1 MKKQNKTLITLI
13 AIGVV
18 IFVGYEGFGWKKFI
32 EPQIKNL
39 NLTLES
45 SQSQTA
51 DATSVSLEA
60 WQVVEEYLEYA
71 RTHNL
76 EGIKSLSYKLSETCA
91 DESKQEEC
99 YGLMDSVY
107 NIISLFKSTDFKHVL
122 WNDRKITLFT
132 DYKDG
137 TRVALYFVRDND
149 NILKIN
155 GMKFCFGNEST
166 PDECSSL

>member
-1 MKKQNKTLITLI
+1 
-13 AIGVV
+13 
-18 IFVGYEGFGWKKFI
+18 
-32 EPQIKNL
+32 
-39 NLTLES
+39 
-45 SQSQTA
+45 
-51 DATSVSLEA
+51 
-60 WQVVEEYLEYA
+60 
-71 RTHNL
+71 
-76 EGIKSLSYKLSETCA
+76 
-91 DESKQEEC
+91 
-99 YGLMDSVY
+99 MDSVY

>member
-76 EGIKSLSYKLSETCA
+76 EGIKSLSYKLS
-91 DESKQEEC
+91 
-99 YGLMDSVY
+99 
-107 NIISLFKSTDFKHVL
+107 
-122 WNDRKITLFT
+122 
-132 DYKDG
+132 
-137 TRVALYFVRDND
+137 
-149 NILKIN
+149 
-155 GMKFCFGNEST
+155 
-166 PDECSSL
+166 